1 MLAAVFSL
9 ALSRMLLGVGKG
21 GRKRNE
27 VAFRQVDSICALKK
41 CQICGSDL
49 VCIVAGKK
57 TSPGFC

>member
-27 VAFRQVDSICALKK
+27 VAFKQVDSICALKNVR
-41 CQICGSDL
+41 SVDL
-49 VCIVAGKK
+49 TLFAL
-57 TSPGFC
+57 